1 MKLLV
6 QRGRLQAV
14 VDVARPTGFE
24 PVIPSFVDWCLIQFG
39 HGRERDGVYQGKDK
53 WVSVRW
59 NIWRTR

>member
-53 WVSVRW
+53 WVSV
-59 NIWRTR
+59 